1 MTGLKLR
8 YRKFDANENREVKY
22 SGTFDGYDENEVA
35 LSLENDFIA
44 GARRKIPFNQ
54 VKKRIGLLVNFNY
67 E

>member
-1 MTGLKLR
+1 MP
-8 YRKFDANENREVKY
+8 NREVKY
-22 SGTFDGYDENEVA
+22 SVTFDGYDENEVA